1 MDTEGEYSEFQNREK
16 KGRKKE
22 EKRIR
27 VVIAY
32 LAYQKKIEVR
42 KKEDMPDTSNMQD
55 NHDVRD
61 KWLNANKRLSA
72 RYASIKPVSGFAY
85 L

>member
-1 MDTEGEYSEFQNREK
+1 
-16 KGRKKE
+16 
-22 EKRIR
+22 
-27 VVIAY
+27 
-32 LAYQKKIEVR
+32 
-42 KKEDMPDTSNMQD
+42 MPDNSNMQD

-61 KWLNANKRLSA
+61 KCPNANKRLSA